1 MRRVRAEIFGGER
14 NGAGDGYRI
23 ESIPAREYRQ
33 APMRM
38 QIQGEEFGVGLWP
51 DDAQEPTNRVGSPYP
66 EAQGYISNRFE
77 EEMTRKKR
85 LT

>member
-1 MRRVRAEIFGGER
+1 
-14 NGAGDGYRI
+14 
-23 ESIPAREYRQ
+23 
-33 APMRM
+33 MRM